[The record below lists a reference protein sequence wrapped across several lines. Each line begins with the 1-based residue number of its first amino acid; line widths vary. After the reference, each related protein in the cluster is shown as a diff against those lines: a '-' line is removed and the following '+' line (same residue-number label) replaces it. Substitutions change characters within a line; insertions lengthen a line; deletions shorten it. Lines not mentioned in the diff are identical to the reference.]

1 MESLDVFDTALFRD
15 VYQPRD
21 IFSLIEDKV
30 GNSFR
35 KKRIEAEQKAASK
48 NRFYGLK
55 EIYKYLEFD
64 PNIEIEMEYEHVYAN
79 PKILEIRY
87 GIKNDKEFE
96 N

>member
-21 IFSLIEDKV
+21 IFSLIEEKV

-55 EIYKYLEFD
+55 EI
-64 PNIEIEMEYEHVYAN
+64 
-79 PKILEIRY
+79 
-87 GIKNDKEFE
+87 
-96 N
+96 